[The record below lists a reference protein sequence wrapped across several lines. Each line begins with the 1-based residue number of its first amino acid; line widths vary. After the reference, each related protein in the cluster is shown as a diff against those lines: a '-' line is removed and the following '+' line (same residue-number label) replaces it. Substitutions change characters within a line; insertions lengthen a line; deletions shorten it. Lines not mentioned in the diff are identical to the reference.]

1 VYKGRNGN
9 KPSTGKKSR
18 KTSPTKKSTVI
29 QMESPGMGSMG
40 KSNNP
45 DSMDEMIQDFDV
57 DEEAQYDELDRM
69 E

>member
-1 VYKGRNGN
+1 MKQ

-18 KTSPTKKSTVI
+18 KTSPNKKSTTVN
-29 QMESPGMGSMG
+29 MESPGMGSMG
-40 KSNNP
+40 KSIQP

-57 DEEAQYDELDRM
+57 DEDAHFDELDRM